1 VVGLREAAMKPEG
14 MHLVSRP
21 IRVFLVDDHEIVRR
35 GVAELL
41 EANDDIEVVGEAAS
55 VLQARNRIPVMTP
68 DVAIIDVRLPDGSG
82 IEVCQDLL
90 DSHSTVRTLILTAFD
105 DEQSMFAAI
114 MAGASAYVVKSVN
127 GMKLVSAVR
136 EVAAG
141 HNLIDP
147 VLRARAFE
155 GVVVPQAPEPDPR
168 LAMLSLREREVL
180 SYLAEGMT
188 NREIAQQLGLAEKT
202 VKNYVSTLLGKLA
215 LRRRTQAI
223 ALEVEHR
230 MLYSS

>member
-1 VVGLREAAMKPEG
+1 MKPEG

-21 IRVFLVDDHEIVRR
+21 IRVFLVDDHEVVRR

-41 EANDDIEVVGEAAS
+41 EANDDIEVVGEAS
-55 VLQARNRIPVMTP
+55 TVMQARNRIPVMTP
-68 DVAIIDVRLPDGSG
+68 DVAIIDLRLPDGSG
-82 IEVCQDLL
+82 LDVVQDLR
-90 DSHSTVRTLILTAFD
+90 DAGSAVRTLVLTAFD
-105 DEQSMFAAI
+105 DEQSVFAAI
-114 MAGASAYVVKSVN
+114 TAGASAYVVKSIG
-127 GMKLVSAVR
+127 GMKLVSSVR

-147 VLRARAFE
+147 VLRARAVR
-155 GVVVPQAPEPDPR
+155 GIVVPQEPEPDPR
-168 LAMLSLREREVL
+168 LALLSLREREVL

-188 NREIAQQLGLAEKT
+188 NREIAHQLGLAEKT

-223 ALEVEHR
+223 ALEVENR
-230 MLYSS
+230 MLYSN